1 MENNKE
7 AMLQVRDLEISFFT
21 KKDEILAVRG
31 ISYELNRGEVLGIVG
46 ESGSGKSVSSHAILR
61 LTPDNGVIK
70 NGEILFEGR
79 DILKMSRKEIEKLRG
94 DRISMIFQDPMTALD
109 PLFTVEYQLNEA
121 LRKHTDLNKEQRH
134 ARMIELLELV
144 EINQPERRLRQ
155 YPHELSGGMRQRIM
169 IAMALSCDPDI
180 LIADEPTTAL
190 DVTIQAQIV
199 DLLKELKNKLGMAII
214 FITHDLG
221 VVSDICDKIIVM
233 YAGKIVEEGTS
244 RQIFYQYQ
252 HPYTQGLLES
262 VPELDT
268 PADQRLKPIPGN
280 PPDMSCVQKGC
291 AFAPRCSHAMNI
303 CVREDAPLIDL
314 GENHAAACWG
324 LVKREQE
331 KNAQ

>member
-21 KKDEILAVRG
+21 KKDEIRAVRG

-79 DILKMSRKEIEKLRG
+79 DSLKMSRKEIEKLQG

-155 YPHELSGGMRQRIM
+155 YPHELSGGMR
-169 IAMALSCDPDI
+169 
-180 LIADEPTTAL
+180 
-190 DVTIQAQIV
+190 
-199 DLLKELKNKLGMAII
+199 
-214 FITHDLG
+214 
-221 VVSDICDKIIVM
+221 
-233 YAGKIVEEGTS
+233 
-244 RQIFYQYQ
+244 
-252 HPYTQGLLES
+252 
-262 VPELDT
+262 
-268 PADQRLKPIPGN
+268 
-280 PPDMSCVQKGC
+280 
-291 AFAPRCSHAMNI
+291 
-303 CVREDAPLIDL
+303 
-314 GENHAAACWG
+314 
-324 LVKREQE
+324 
-331 KNAQ
+331 